1 MSILSELLKGNK
13 VLKLT
18 ELLNTLIT
26 IIILSQETGAEFT
39 EFEKR
44 LYSSELF
51 IILCVIAVAYSTTNY
66 SIRNTVLIFL
76 IWAFIRYS
84 LSSMYKKNEKK

>member
-1 MSILSELLKGNK
+1 MSILSELLKDNK

-26 IIILSQETGAEFT
+26 IIILSQETGAQFT
-39 EFEKR
+39 EFESQ

-51 IILCVIAVAYSTTNY
+51 IILCVLAVAYSTTNY
-66 SIRNTVLIFL
+66 SIRNTILIFL
-76 IWAFIRYS
+76 IWAFIRYY
-84 LSSMYKKNEKK
+84 LSKIYKKKESE